1 MGPEVTKVVEA
12 MQPGDI
18 VLLENSRFE
27 PGEEKNDP
35 ALSEALGALC
45 DVYVN
50 DAFGAAHRAHATTEG
65 VTKFVDTCVAG
76 FLMQKE
82 LEILGDALLHEPKRP
97 LVAILGGAKVADKL
111 GVIDSLLQVADT
123 LIIGGGMSYTFLKA
137 KGYEIG
143 QSLLDAERVDYCKGV
158 IEKAAATGTALLLP
172 TDILVADEF
181 KADAQTKIVPADQI
195 PADWMGLDMGPEST
209 KAFCAAAAAAGTAFW
224 NGPMGV
230 FEFAPFARRN
240 EGTGPGA
247 GRLRRRDDHRRRRL
261 GRSGETDGLRRQDDP
276 HIHGRR
282 RPLEFVEQGSLPC
295 VEALDDK

>member
-1 MGPEVTKVVEA
+1 VTKVVEA
-12 MQPGDI
+12 MQPGEI

-97 LVAILGGAKVADKL
+97 LVAIKL

-143 QSLLDAERVDYCKGV
+143 QSLLDAERIDYCKGV

-230 FEFAPFARRN
+230 FEMEPFAG
-240 EGTGPGA
+240 GTKALAQALADSGA
-247 GRLRRRDDHRRRRL
+247 VTIIGGGD
-261 GRSGETDGLRRQDDP
+261 SAAAVRQMGFADKMT
-276 HIHGRR
+276 HISTGGGAS
-282 RPLEFVEQGSLPC
+282 LEFVEQGSLPC